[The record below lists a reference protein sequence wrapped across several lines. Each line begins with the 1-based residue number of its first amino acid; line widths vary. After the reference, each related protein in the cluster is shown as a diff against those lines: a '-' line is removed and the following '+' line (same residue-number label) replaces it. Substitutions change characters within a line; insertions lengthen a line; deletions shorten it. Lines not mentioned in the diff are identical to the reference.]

1 MKKLIWML
9 LIIMSFLSCSKPQQA
24 TYVTWLTS
32 YWTLKNISN
41 AATYAGPWECV
52 APDSIVTRQ
61 EIYNNKDVDWT
72 VWKTYQMT
80 PQPFLRD
87 TTNHIVRYFTRDSIL
102 SIEVKNIP

>member
-1 MKKLIWML
+1 MRL
-9 LIIMSFLSCSKPQQA
+9 LLLCLFIGTLLACNKPQQS
-24 TYVTWLTS
+24 TYVVWKTS
-32 YWTLKNISN
+32 YWTLYNVLN

-102 SIEVKNIP
+102 SIQVKDIP